1 MRLDIITVTSRNE
14 GMDQAIEMTE
24 KLSSESGLEKK
35 QKLHMR
41 LLAEELFGLLKGIAG
56 DVEADYW
63 LEATEKNFELHM
75 KSEVQLTDEMKK
87 QFLESSSTG
96 ENSAAKGVMGKI
108 RVMIASVLLSTKE
121 VLPMALINTAA
132 AYQPAGGSGASVD
145 WSMVDYKNR
154 VKNEAGDRETT
165 EAWDELERSIIA
177 NIADDVKVKI
187 LGNKVEIIV
196 LKNFEKKIDT
206 SGQCKEPGE

>member
-1 MRLDIITVTSRNE
+1 MRSDIIELTSKDV
-14 GMDQAIEMTE
+14 GMDQALEMTE
-24 KLSSESGLEKK
+24 SLSLESGLDKK
-35 QKLHMR
+35 QKLHTR

-63 LEATEKNFELHM
+63 LEIIDKKFELHM
-75 KSEVQLTDEMKK
+75 KSEVQLTEEMKK

-96 ENSAAKGVMGKI
+96 ENAAAKGVMGKI
-108 RVMIASVLLSTKE
+108 RVLIASALLSTKE

-132 AYQPAGGSGASVD
+132 AYQPAGGAGASVD

-154 VKNEAGDRETT
+154 VKNEADNKEAA
-165 EAWDELERSIIA
+165 EAWDELEKSIIA

-196 LKNFEKKIDT
+196 FKNFE
-206 SGQCKEPGE
+206 

>member
-1 MRLDIITVTSRNE
+1 MMRSDIITVTSKNV
-14 GMDQAIEMTE
+14 GMDQALEMTE
-24 KLSSESGLEKK
+24 SISSENGLEKK

-63 LEATEKNFELHM
+63 IEVTGKKFDVHM

-96 ENSAAKGVMGKI
+96 ENAAAKGVMGKI
-108 RVMIASVLLSTKE
+108 RILIASALLSTKE

-132 AYQPAGGSGASVD
+132 AYQPAGGAGASVD
-145 WSMVDYKNR
+145 WSIVDYRNH
-154 VKNEAGDRETT
+154 VKKENGNNETN
-165 EAWDELERSIIA
+165 EAWDELEKSIIA

-196 LKNFEKKIDT
+196 FKNFE
-206 SGQCKEPGE
+206 

>member
-1 MRLDIITVTSRNE
+1 MRSDIITVTSKNI
-14 GMDQAIEMTE
+14 GIDQALEMTE
-24 KLSSESGLEKK
+24 SISSENGLEKK

-63 LEATEKNFELHM
+63 IEVTGKKIDVHM
-75 KSEVQLTDEMKK
+75 KSEVQLTDEMKN

-96 ENSAAKGVMGKI
+96 ENAAAKGVMGMI
-108 RVMIASVLLSTKE
+108 RILIASALLSTKE

-132 AYQPAGGSGASVD
+132 AYQPAGGSGASFD
-145 WSMVDYKNR
+145 WSMVDYRNHIKKENGN
-154 VKNEAGDRETT
+154 NETA
-165 EAWDELERSIIA
+165 EAWDELEKSIIA

-196 LKNFEKKIDT
+196 FKNFE
-206 SGQCKEPGE
+206 

>member
-1 MRLDIITVTSRNE
+1 MRSDIITVTSKNV
-14 GMDQAIEMTE
+14 GIDQALEMTE
-24 KLSSESGLEKK
+24 SISSENGLEKK

-63 LEATEKNFELHM
+63 IEVTGKKFDVHM
-75 KSEVQLTDEMKK
+75 KSEVRLTDEMKK

-96 ENSAAKGVMGKI
+96 ENAAAKGVMGKI
-108 RVMIASVLLSTKE
+108 RVLIASALLSTKE

-132 AYQPAGGSGASVD
+132 AYQPAGGAGASVD
-145 WSMVDYKNR
+145 WSMVDYRNHIKKENGN
-154 VKNEAGDRETT
+154 NETA
-165 EAWDELERSIIA
+165 EAWDELEKSIIA

-196 LKNFEKKIDT
+196 FKNFE
-206 SGQCKEPGE
+206 